1 MSDEWQT
8 AMSVAHSNMDQDSMQ
23 PYLQISI
30 LFSVDSF
37 GLEIDDLS
45 NLESMLSLPYG
56 SAAGHFEGT
65 DCSVSSSVLL

>member
-1 MSDEWQT
+1 MSGKWQCRWHIPIWIKIVCNP
-8 AMSVAHSNMDQDSMQ
+8 MF
-23 PYLQISI
+23 ISI

-56 SAAGHFEGT
+56 STAGHFEGT